1 MDRGAWRA
9 TAYRVAESQSE
20 YTHTHPP
27 QRLFLTGDPGQ
38 CIESD
43 VCSLSH
49 LNWEGRILQLEL
61 TPNFMCSLWSSSG
74 SPDYFGPVDWQ
85 QRGCVTFWP
94 KQLGAS
100 GTPPSLSP
108 SHTERLEATVS
119 RQCSFKMEEEW
130 PACLRFSLSKKKPFP
145 GVSL

>member
-108 SHTERLEATVS
+108 SHTERLWRPQFQDSAAS
-119 RQCSFKMEEEW
+119 RWKRNGQ
-130 PACLRFSLSKKKPFP
+130 PASDLA
-145 GVSL
+145 